1 MRKMFIAVGI
11 LSVSAFVST
20 SAFAEGDVAKGEAVF
35 KKCTACHQIGPEA
48 KNKVGP
54 QLNGIVGRKIA
65 SAEGYKY
72 GKDIVALGETGATW
86 TKEELFEYLKD
97 PKKYLRAKLENKK
110 AKSKMSAKFKK
121 EDDRN
126 NVIAYLESLQ
136 PAEEEAATT
145 N

>member
-1 MRKMFIAVGI
+1 MVKIVAEPQRQPLDTCPGHHRGVVGAPPKWRQDEFKTSEPGRDRKP
-11 LSVSAFVST
+11 
-20 SAFAEGDVAKGEAVF
+20 VA
-35 KKCTACHQIGPEA
+35 
-48 KNKVGP
+48 
-54 QLNGIVGRKIA
+54 NGIVGRQIA
-65 SAEGYKY
+65 SVEGYKY

-97 PKKYLRAKLENKK
+97 PKKYLRAKLDNKK

>member
-1 MRKMFIAVGI
+1 MKKMFIAAGI
-11 LSVSAFVST
+11 ISVSAFAGT

-35 KKCTACHQIGPEA
+35 KKCTACHEVGPEA

-54 QLNGIVGRKIA
+54 QLNGIVGRVVA

-86 TKEELFEYLKD
+86 TKEELSAYLEN
-97 PKKYLRAKLENKK
+97 PKKYLRAKLDNKK

-121 EDDRN
+121 EADRM

>member
-1 MRKMFIAVGI
+1 MACHAVG
-11 LSVSAFVST
+11 
-20 SAFAEGDVAKGEAVF
+20 EGAKA
-35 KKCTACHQIGPEA
+35 
-48 KNKVGP
+48 KVGP
-54 QLNGIVGRKIA
+54 PLTDVVGRKVA
-65 SAEGYKY
+65 SFEGYKY

-86 TKEELFEYLKD
+86 TKEELSAYLEN
-97 PKKYLRAKLENKK
+97 PKKYLRAKLDNKK

-121 EDDRN
+121 EADRM